1 MPDFIIENTCIS
13 EGYRIIAGVDEA
25 GRGSWAGP
33 VVAAAVI
40 LNRLKLKTELA
51 KNLDDSKK
59 LSVAQRNRCF
69 VAIKECAMISVGIS
83 NVSEIDSLNILKA
96 SMLAMERA
104 IIGLNLAPQIA
115 LIDGTQRPNSSCITR
130 CVVRGDT
137 KSLSIAAASIVAKI
151 NRDKI
156 MKVLATDYPG
166 FGWDKNA
173 GYGTIQHK
181 LGLDRLGVTPYHRR
195 SFKPIRKVL
204 GQKTQI

>member
-1 MPDFIIENTCIS
+1 MPDFVIENTCIS
-13 EGYRIIAGVDEA
+13 EGYDMIAGVDEV

-40 LNRLKLKTELA
+40 LNRSKLGVDLA
-51 KNLDDSKK
+51 QNLDDSKK
-59 LSVAQRNRCF
+59 LSAAQRNRFF
-69 VAIKECAMISVGIS
+69 VAIKKCAVTSVGIS
-83 NVSEIDSLNILKA
+83 SVSEIDSLNILNA

-104 IIGLNLAPQIA
+104 IKGLNLTPQIA
-115 LIDGTQRPNSSCITR
+115 LVDGNQEPQSNCHTR
-130 CVVRGDT
+130 CIVRGDS

-156 MKVLATDYPG
+156 MKALAIDYPG

-173 GYGTIQHK
+173 GYGTTQHK
-181 LGLDRLGVTPYHRR
+181 LGLDRLGVTPEHRR

-204 GQKTQI
+204 GCKA